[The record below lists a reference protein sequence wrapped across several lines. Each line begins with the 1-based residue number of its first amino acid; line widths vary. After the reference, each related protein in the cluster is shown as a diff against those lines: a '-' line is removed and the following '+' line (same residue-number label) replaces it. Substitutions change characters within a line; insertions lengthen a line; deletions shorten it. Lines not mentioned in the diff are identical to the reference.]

1 MVEVFLA
8 TAGTSPKAHQNPLCH
23 GIEAAKNYQNTWW
36 VTTVAPLSKCRN
48 DPTFNFLRSSA
59 GKVLRYGRLDFGEAG
74 RTDQPQQSTN
84 SQELYQ
90 CTHIIHIYIYNNNI
104 YIYLKWLKYVKI
116 TQRLGFFPNT
126 VACRQQRLRD
136 FSQDRQFFS
145 LNGWWCLPCQL
156 QIRLPS
162 GKHTKKYGK
171 SHLLWVNQL

>member
-1 MVEVFLA
+1 MQVDQLPKTSHVMVEVFLA
-8 TAGTSPKAHQNPLCH
+8 TAGTSPRAHQDPLCH

-90 CTHIIHIYIYNNNI
+90 STHIIYIYI
-104 YIYLKWLKYVKI
+104 KWLKYVKI
-116 TQRLGFFPNT
+116 TQRLCFFPT
-126 VACRQQRLRD
+126 QKCRQQRLRD

-145 LNGWWCLPCQL
+145 LNG
-156 QIRLPS
+156 
-162 GKHTKKYGK
+162 
-171 SHLLWVNQL
+171 

>member
-1 MVEVFLA
+1 MQHKQLPLFYLVGGFNPSENISQWEGLSHILWEINLCSKPPTSYCSQASSLSLDCRKSLQVDQLPKTSHVMVEVFLA
-8 TAGTSPKAHQNPLCH
+8 TAGTSPRAHQDPLCH

-90 CTHIIHIYIYNNNI
+90 STHIIYIYIYQV
-104 YIYLKWLKYVKI
+104 VKI
-116 TQRLGFFPNT
+116 
-126 VACRQQRLRD
+126 C
-136 FSQDRQFFS
+136 
-145 LNGWWCLPCQL
+145 
-156 QIRLPS
+156 
-162 GKHTKKYGK
+162 
-171 SHLLWVNQL
+171 

>member
-8 TAGTSPKAHQNPLCH
+8 TAGTSPRAHQDPLCH

-90 CTHIIHIYIYNNNI
+90 STHIIYIYI
-104 YIYLKWLKYVKI
+104 
-116 TQRLGFFPNT
+116 
-126 VACRQQRLRD
+126 
-136 FSQDRQFFS
+136 S
-145 LNGWWCLPCQL
+145 
-156 QIRLPS
+156 S
-162 GKHTKKYGK
+162 G
-171 SHLLWVNQL
+171 